1 VTSKTIAILL
11 QTPRDQ
17 HSSVFLTYQALSA
30 ELVRRGHAVSILTP
44 QDFPIA
50 GRMPGRLTPLAY
62 PLAVARW
69 TRQHGA
75 DLDLAV
81 FHSYAGWLAL
91 ATAPRRRFRA
101 VVAFHGLEPI
111 YHRELVTQAGA
122 RVSWRYRLLQEHL
135 MPGFLRA
142 GCRRAD
148 LVTCLNAAERDFL
161 VQNGWAPAAR
171 VAVVAHGVG
180 DAAFLPIRQARP
192 PRTLLFVGQ
201 WLSMKGIDVLRR
213 AFTDLARRHPEL
225 ALVCAGSLAGSD
237 EVRAAFPVDVRSR
250 VTVLPR
256 VDQRALAE
264 IYRQADIFV
273 FPSHYEGFG
282 LALVEAMA
290 ARLPIVTTRIG
301 VAADALKH
309 EESALLIPTRDP
321 NALTRAVERMIEDV
335 ALRSSLGENAQ
346 RVARKYREADRV
358 REWAD
363 ALTSIERR

>member
-1 VTSKTIAILL
+1 LTSKTIAILL

-50 GRMPGRLTPLAY
+50 RRIPGRLTPLAY

-75 DLDLAV
+75 DLDLAI

-91 ATAPRRRFRA
+91 AAAPRRRFRT

-111 YHRELVTQAGA
+111 YHRELVAQAGA
-122 RVSWRYRLLQEHL
+122 RLSWRYRLLQEHL

-148 LVTCLNAAERDFL
+148 LVTCLNTTERDFL

-171 VAVVAHGVG
+171 VATVAHGVR
-180 DAAFLPIRQARP
+180 DEAFLPIRPGRP
-192 PRTLLFVGQ
+192 PRALLFVGQ
-201 WLSMKGIDVLRR
+201 WLPMKGIEVLRR
-213 AFTDLARRHPEL
+213 AFTDLARRHPDL

-237 EVRAAFPVDVRSR
+237 EVRAAFPGDVRSR

-256 VDQRALAE
+256 VDQSALLE

-290 ARLPIVTTRIG
+290 ARLPIVTTRVG
-301 VAADALKH
+301 VAADALNH

-321 NALTRAVERMIEDV
+321 SALTRAVERLIDDA
-335 ALRSSLGENAQ
+335 ALRSRLGESAQ